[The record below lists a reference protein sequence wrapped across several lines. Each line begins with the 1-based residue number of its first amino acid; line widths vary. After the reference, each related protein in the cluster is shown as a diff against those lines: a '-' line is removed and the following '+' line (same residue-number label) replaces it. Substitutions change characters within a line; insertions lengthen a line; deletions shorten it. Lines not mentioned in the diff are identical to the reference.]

1 MKAVVLAEPFRVEV
15 RNVAAPSAED
25 LAPGEAIVKVA
36 LAGLCGSDLHVYRGN
51 EPVPPGVVTMGHEFV
66 GTVVAYRDING
77 KDTSSTIRIGSVV
90 VAPFTTSCL
99 RCVACQRGFTSRCEK
114 SQLFGSVS
122 LSGGQAEFVTVP
134 NAEGTLLCVDTLHVE
149 SLHSALLCAD
159 ILPTGFYAVLQAL
172 THNNLYGVLR
182 AVSLENSIWSPQRA
196 LNEAPPVPALEV
208 PVLCIAVVGLGPVGT
223 CALVSLLDILLNP
236 TAAPLRLSNNSLVET
251 RRIRIL
257 MIDGVKERRDAAVG
271 IVDCIRKTEGP
282 AFFKNAEFLAMDI
295 DEARAWSV
303 AQSDNNRAD
312 AVIEAVGA
320 NEAVLLAYGLLRSFG
335 VLSSVGVH
343 TAPTFPLTGD
353 DFYNKNVALSFGRCP
368 VRGILPLVLETL
380 GRRQDI
386 FAKISSQ
393 ESDGIGL
400 IDRIVD
406 VSEATEMYKL
416 FNDRKVGK
424 RMQQPATATVTR
436 NNSKSDSDEGVGPM
450 PIPQEYADAVNEM
463 ELARTRQEIE
473 SRIENQRKADEDAA
487 GTPDGVAVRGDWMLV
502 PPEVKKL
509 TSIFATE
516 MKNRQFQ
523 RATTKEETVDQS
535 GWTKLPGEKSSD
547 SLSRPSKRKLEVPIP
562 KAPQM
567 DPSTQAAIDSCNKAN
582 RPKTLME
589 MHTTEYGQSSKFADN
604 DASARK
610 FDRDRD
616 LSSRR
621 TDSIARR
628 GLVDGAKN
636 LSSRFSGGGK

>member
-15 RNVAAPSAED
+15 RNVATPTAED

-36 LAGLCGSDLHVYRGN
+36 LAGLCGSDLHVYRGS

-77 KDTSSTIRIGSVV
+77 KDTSSTIRIGSIV

-99 RCVACQRGFTSRCEK
+99 RCVACHRGFTSRCEK

-196 LNEAPPVPALEV
+196 LNEVSPVPALEV
-208 PVLCIAVVGLGPVGT
+208 PVLTIAVVGLGPVGT
-223 CALVSLLDILLNP
+223 CALVSLLDVLLNP

-271 IVDCIRKTEGP
+271 IVDCIRKTAGP

-312 AVIEAVGA
+312 AVVEVPKMSCINAKETKPPKQAVGA

-424 RMQQPATATVTR
+424 V
-436 NNSKSDSDEGVGPM
+436 
-450 PIPQEYADAVNEM
+450 
-463 ELARTRQEIE
+463 L
-473 SRIENQRKADEDAA
+473 
-487 GTPDGVAVRGDWMLV
+487 
-502 PPEVKKL
+502 
-509 TSIFATE
+509 F
-516 MKNRQFQ
+516 QF
-523 RATTKEETVDQS
+523 
-535 GWTKLPGEKSSD
+535 
-547 SLSRPSKRKLEVPIP
+547 
-562 KAPQM
+562 
-567 DPSTQAAIDSCNKAN
+567 
-582 RPKTLME
+582 
-589 MHTTEYGQSSKFADN
+589 
-604 DASARK
+604 
-610 FDRDRD
+610 
-616 LSSRR
+616 
-621 TDSIARR
+621 
-628 GLVDGAKN
+628 
-636 LSSRFSGGGK
+636 

>member
-15 RNVAAPSAED
+15 RNVATPTAED

-36 LAGLCGSDLHVYRGN
+36 LAGLCGSDLHVYRGS

-77 KDTSSTIRIGSVV
+77 KDTSSTIRIGSIV

-114 SQLFGSVS
+114 SQLFGSVA

-196 LNEAPPVPALEV
+196 LNEVSPVPALEV
-208 PVLCIAVVGLGPVGT
+208 PVLTIAVVGLGPVGT
-223 CALVSLLDILLNP
+223 CALVSLLDVLLNP

-271 IVDCIRKTEGP
+271 IVDCIRKTAGP

-312 AVIEAVGA
+312 AVVEAVGA

-424 RMQQPATATVTR
+424 AVPKCITTTRMGDLANSNEDSVFNHFPRYEDWFCQHENGATID
-436 NNSKSDSDEGVGPM
+436 N
-450 PIPQEYADAVNEM
+450 YHDA
-463 ELARTRQEIE
+463 LHQH
-473 SRIENQRKADEDAA
+473 ADEFKFKEQYPEDAFA
-487 GTPDGVAVRGDWMLV
+487 VFRHLAHLGHVPGMCSYGV
-502 PPEVKKL
+502 
-509 TSIFATE
+509 SI
-516 MKNRQFQ
+516 M
-523 RATTKEETVDQS
+523 
-535 GWTKLPGEKSSD
+535 
-547 SLSRPSKRKLEVPIP
+547 
-562 KAPQM
+562 
-567 DPSTQAAIDSCNKAN
+567 
-582 RPKTLME
+582 
-589 MHTTEYGQSSKFADN
+589 YGQ
-604 DASARK
+604 
-610 FDRDRD
+610 RD
-616 LSSRR
+616 
-621 TDSIARR
+621 
-628 GLVDGAKN
+628 V
-636 LSSRFSGGGK
+636 